1 MGKEGDE
8 VSDSKRI
15 SSSILVQ
22 NTVDHLRDTALQTTT
37 VVGKAFQKW
46 LLNPLNLMFLLIIVV
61 AHIQLFIAIIQ
72 GLLMVLLSKIIR

>member
-1 MGKEGDE
+1 MNEEEDVASDGK
-8 VSDSKRI
+8 RL

-46 LLNPLNLMFLLIIVV
+46 LGNPFNLMFLLIIVV
-61 AHIQLFIAIIQ
+61 AHVQLFIAIIQ
-72 GLLMVLLSKIIR
+72 GLLMVLLSKLMR